1 MYSSYQ
7 LLLPLRQQFRPHVL
21 PPSVT
26 QPEVNELQLEA
37 ASVEEHKVFRLE
49 VSVGYL
55 MGMAIAESL
64 HNLDEDPS
72 CVLFR
77 EAALLVESIEQFST
91 ITETSIN

>member
-21 PPSVT
+21 SPSVA

-37 ASVEEHKVFRLE
+37 ASVEEHKVFRFE

-55 MGMAIAESL
+55 MGMTIAKSL
-64 HNLDEDPS
+64 YNLDKDPS
-72 CVLFR
+72 CVLLR

-91 ITETSIN
+91 ITETTMN